1 MKRNWR
7 KVAKAAMVVVLAT
20 GLTNAIAADHGDLGK
35 LEYESSCILCHGKD
49 LKGGPTVKFFLK
61 AMPPD
66 LTQLSSKNAGVFPYD
81 RVYGVIDGRQ
91 DVASHGTREMPIWGK
106 AYQFKGTECNID
118 ALGSEAYARGRISA
132 LVDYLHRMQSK

>member
-1 MKRNWR
+1 MKRNWT
-7 KVAKAAMVVVLAT
+7 KAAVVVALAAGVT
-20 GLTNAIAADHGDLGK
+20 SAIAADYGDLGK

-49 LKGGPTVKFFLK
+49 LKGGPTTKFFLK

-66 LTQLSSKNAGVFPYD
+66 LTQLSSKNAGVFPYE

-106 AYQFKGTECNID
+106 AYQFKGSECNAD
-118 ALGSEAYARGRISA
+118 PYASEANARGRISA
-132 LVDYLHRMQSK
+132 LVDYVHRMQTR